1 MKRITRE
8 EIACELGRLLAD
20 QAILPHRGM
29 TLPGA
34 TITVECNAQ
43 RIPKTNL
50 GDLEICL
57 VPVGPMEGENAELLA
72 VERKVCES
80 LLTDSNPGVQQGG
93 KERLSRLALP
103 PVEKGALAG
112 HKLELRQQRAKREA
126 VLTQTTDEQGVAL
139 FKLVVLDTPCEL
151 SIAATKVAVERG
163 IMPTVP
169 RDTTK
174 GRTVVLPG
182 PELWSGRSFK
192 RKGAIRSSG
201 PSIGDVMQEEQLS
214 LAAST
219 GSPGEARPG
228 TSPEEWISFS
238 DLENR
243 QVKITLTAQTAQESL
258 LCAETKDSA
267 LAGAA
272 LGYDFGNVDGT
283 AINGT
288 MCLEPEDGLWR
299 GYARLRLTLEQARTH
314 PRHFVIRPKERE

>member
-80 LLTDSNPGVQQGG
+80 LLTDTNPGVQQGA

-112 HKLELRQQRAKREA
+112 HKLELRQQRTKREA

-151 SIAATKVAVERG
+151 SIAVAEVWVGRG
-163 IMPTVP
+163 TTPVP
-169 RDTTK
+169 RVTTK
-174 GRTVVLPG
+174 GRTDGLPS
-182 PELWSGRSFK
+182 PEPWTTTRGTGNIQSP
-192 RKGAIRSSG
+192 A
-201 PSIGDVMQEEQLS
+201 PSIGGAPPEYETVVF
-214 LAAST
+214 AAST
-219 GSPGEARPG
+219 GSSDETRRDS
-228 TSPEEWISFS
+228 SPEEWISFS

-243 QVKITLTAQTAQESL
+243 QVKITLSARPAQESEL
-258 LCAETKDSA
+258 EVETKDSA

-272 LGYDFGNVDGT
+272 VGYDFGNVDGT

-314 PRHFVIRPKERE
+314 PPHFVIRPKERE